1 MRTADRQQ
9 IGLRVVQEMVNELR
23 DLIVIA
29 GKGGKVRGE
38 LPYDACTIH
47 DWRGRGNENAVK
59 DVVDRVS

>member
-23 DLIVIA
+23 DLFAIA
-29 GKGGKVRGE
+29 DEGGEVRGE
-38 LPYDACTIH
+38 LPDDTRTIH
-47 DWRGRGNENAVK
+47 DCRGRGHEDVDK

>member
-1 MRTADRQQ
+1 VRTADRQQ

-23 DLIVIA
+23 DLFVIA

-38 LPYDACTIH
+38 LPYDARTIH
-47 DWRGRGNENAVK
+47 DCRGRGNENVVK